1 MLGSQEIIH
10 KNKSTV
16 VAAGTDGFDL
26 TSESM
31 ESYYSYDIG
40 YVIPGYEHRPDLIS
54 DIFYDTPEYWWMILW
69 YNNIDDPFEGL
80 NVGDQIKIPKL

>member
-1 MLGSQEIIH
+1 MLGQVGIFH
-10 KNKSTV
+10 KNKPTTTAVGSF
-16 VAAGTDGFDL
+16 GFD
-26 TSESM
+26 
-31 ESYYSYDIG
+31 DISISDSSNSDIA

-54 DIFYDTPEYWWMILW
+54 DIFYDTPEYWWVILL